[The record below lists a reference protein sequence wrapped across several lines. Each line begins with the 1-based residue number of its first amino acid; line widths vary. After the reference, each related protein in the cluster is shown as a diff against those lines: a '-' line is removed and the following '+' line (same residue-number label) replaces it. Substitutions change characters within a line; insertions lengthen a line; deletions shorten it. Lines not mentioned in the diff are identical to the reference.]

1 MKSFDLIPG
10 NKYIDYDVCDTD
22 GNQMKISSLY
32 KGKIIYIDLWAS
44 WCSSCRRHAKALIP
58 IYEKYKDKG
67 FQIIA
72 IAHERKVED
81 MTKALKAD
89 GYPWNSLIDLK
100 DKNEIWLKNGLSKA
114 GGGGYLIDSNGTI
127 LSVYPEA
134 DETERIL
141 KEKIG
146 E

>member
-1 MKSFDLIPG
+1 
-10 NKYIDYDVCDTD
+10 
-22 GNQMKISSLY
+22 
-32 KGKIIYIDLWAS
+32 
-44 WCSSCRRHAKALIP
+44 
-58 IYEKYKDKG
+58 
-67 FQIIA
+67 
-72 IAHERKVED
+72 

-100 DKNEIWLKNGLSKA
+100 DKNEIWLKNGLSTA

-141 KEKIG
+141 KEKLG